1 MMRQYKYNRIEKI
14 NREQVKFI
22 LKILMKYLVTI
33 SITCVEM
40 FLATKFLLSNIER
53 LLEANWIAQNG
64 VAFLCVEVAFVIIY
78 NIFIDAHYYKA
89 YTAYIEDTTNKEL
102 EKEIDYK
109 SDKLGSL
116 LSGITL
122 VATPMIVIVEWSILA
137 MIISAVWMCLKLMFM

>member
-14 NREQVKFI
+14 NREQVKFV
-22 LKILMKYLVTI
+22 LKISTKYLVTI
-33 SITCVEM
+33 SITCIEM

-53 LLEANWIAQNG
+53 LLEANWVAPNG
-64 VAFLCVEVAFVIIY
+64 VAFLCLEVVCVIIY

>member
-14 NREQVKFI
+14 NREQVNFI

-33 SITCVEM
+33 SITCIEM
-40 FLATKFLLSNIER
+40 FLVIKFLLNNIER
-53 LLEANWIAQNG
+53 LLEANWVAPNG
-64 VAFLCVEVAFVIIY
+64 VAFLCLGVAFVIMY
-78 NIFIDAHYYKA
+78 NIIIDTYYYRA

-109 SDKLGSL
+109 SGKLGSL

-122 VATPMIVIVEWSILA
+122 VATPLVAILEWSIIA
-137 MIISAVWMCLKLMFM
+137 MLISAVCMCLKLVFM

>member
-78 NIFIDAHYYKA
+78 NIFIDAHYY
-89 YTAYIEDTTNKEL
+89 TTYIEDTTNKEL
-102 EKEIDYK
+102 EKETNYK

-122 VATPMIVIVEWSILA
+122 VATPLVAILEWSILV
-137 MIISAVWMCLKLMFM
+137 MIISAVWMFLKLMFM